1 MPRHKIPKQRVVDNI
16 RDDIYWCD
24 PGLSKATPT
33 AKCLPCPPAFQ
44 VPVEAL
50 IGEVTWKAAAFEQA
64 ELRARMAEQRCKQLE
79 SMLEMGQKPMPA
91 GLSMQTVMNR
101 DAFAFTEASQV
112 SSRMRVEDPP
122 PRHEQPRQQVDGR
135 AGKRHGY
142 GRIPPPSRGSKNHML
157 KQCRPCRRLFTPGGC
172 PDGALCNFCHYAHD
186 VKDNKSEE
194 SRDSRDVSTA
204 DSENQEET
212 PQEKRQ
218 YDLFESPTPSQPD
231 DPWYVVPTMNTPW
244 YVSAKPP
251 GLEMMQ

>member
-24 PGLSKATPT
+24 PGLSKAAM
-33 AKCLPCPPAFQ
+33 AKGLPCPPVPPSFQ
-44 VPVEAL
+44 VEAL

-79 SMLEMGQKPMPA
+79 SMLELGQPPMHQPP
-91 GLSMQTVMNR
+91 MQAVLCR
-101 DAFAFTEASQV
+101 DPFAFTDPSQV

-122 PRHEQPRQQVDGR
+122 PPPRREHERPQADGKG
-135 AGKRHGY
+135 GKRHGY

-194 SRDSRDVSTA
+194 SRESRDVSTC
-204 DSENQEET
+204 DSENQEDA
-212 PQEKRQ
+212 PQEKKQ
-218 YDLFESPTPSQPD
+218 DDLFESPTPSQAD
-231 DPWYVVPTMNTPW
+231 DPWYIVPTMMSPW
-244 YVSAKPP
+244 YVSATPP
-251 GLEMMQ
+251 GLDM